1 MGGMLRSPKPKLV
14 PGRKGFAIADCDSA
28 NASAKQE
35 ILHAMPGIIEA
46 IIKKAQGGS
55 YLHANF
61 LFAFAGVNE
70 ADGEGESSGEE
81 SLTARLLRHL
91 DDTEPPGA
99 SEGAAI
105 KSTSEGEQR
114 EPGQRE

>member
-1 MGGMLRSPKPKLV
+1 
-14 PGRKGFAIADCDSA
+14 
-28 NASAKQE
+28 
-35 ILHAMPGIIEA
+35 MPGIIEA

-70 ADGEGESSGEE
+70 TDEEGDSSAEE

-91 DDTEPPGA
+91 DDTEPA
-99 SEGAAI
+99 SEGAGMN
-105 KSTSEGEQR
+105 SPSEAEPR
-114 EPGQRE
+114 EPLQHG